1 MRQKTIDAIMAHA
14 AAEYPRECCGV
25 VWWRR
30 KAALNVIFLAGILP
44 RRRRTILSFARK
56 ITHLLRT
63 GVR

>member
-25 VWWRR
+25 VAQKSRVER
-30 KAALNVIFLAGILP
+30 SGIL
-44 RRRRTILSFARK
+44 RRRQRKILSSARK
-56 ITHLLRT
+56 ITQLLRT